1 MKRQHLYTRPRVVNA
16 CLKPDEVLHS
26 IEAEAR
32 RQGLP
37 IIGPGKGVYLDE
49 VVSKHKPK
57 RVLEIGTLVGYS
69 AIRMGRL
76 LPKGGRIT
84 CLDINPAMAK
94 VATSNIEKAGMSD
107 RIEIIVGDAKE
118 VIPTLKG
125 KYDMVF
131 IDAEK
136 REYLAYLKACE
147 RLLQKGSVV
156 VADNV
161 KVFADEVADYLDYV
175 RKPGL
180 YASTYREAA
189 FNRDPSMADA
199 VEISIRK

>member
-1 MKRQHLYTRPRVVNA
+1 M
-16 CLKPDEVLHS
+16 KPDEVLHS
-26 IEAEAR
+26 IEAAAR
-32 RQGLP
+32 KEGLP
-37 IIGPGKGVYLDE
+37 IIGPGKGAFLDE
-49 VVSKHKPK
+49 AVIRHKPR

-76 LPKGGRIT
+76 LPSGGRIT
-84 CLDINPAMAK
+84 CVDINPSIARA
-94 VATSNIEKAGMSD
+94 AASNIEKAGLSG

-125 KYDMVF
+125 QYDMVF

-147 RLLQKGSVV
+147 RLLRRGSVV

-161 KVFADEVADYLDYV
+161 KVFADQVADYLDYV
-175 RKPGL
+175 RNSGF
-180 YASTYREAA
+180 YESAYREER
-189 FNRDPSMADA
+189 FNADPSMVDA